1 MNWNLNEIRIRQ
13 LWATADW
20 GNETNELRKIF
31 KSTLSRLNQVYLYDA
46 ITTTKQKYSSEMPQL
61 AWIMKEYSAIEE
73 ARRIRTSGVTPP
85 TNKYWVDFERPTS
98 HNPKIKY
105 SYSTDCPDL
114 ESAQQFA
121 ATVNGRIRNYAE
133 PLPSQ
138 PKEMPHNLSTAPR
151 SVIAQAVAAC
161 RDRGTLSNQPL
172 DPCPANWDKATQEIV
187 MTEIHKGTP

>member
-46 ITTTKQKYSSEMPQL
+46 ITTTKEKYSSEMPQL

-133 PLPSQ
+133 PLPFQ
-138 PKEMPHNLSTAPR
+138 PKEISHNLSTAPR

-172 DPCPANWDKATQEIV
+172 DPCPANWSKETQGIV
-187 MTEIHKGTP
+187 MTEIQKGTP